1 VGEGRN
7 RRPTTKEATGM
18 ISTHLIRL
26 AQALVLAGFLAALA
40 TPGAFAS
47 SSSGVP
53 TPDWIE
59 RSVAAHPYVQ
69 GVIDLSAPD
78 WIERYAAAHPYGQ
91 RLIDPSAPDWIE
103 RYAAARA
110 YGQGVSDGRSPD
122 TRQAVDNSSLQ
133 LVDRRSPDTVGAES
147 GRRPVVIADHDRFQ
161 RGDAGIA
168 GGFAAAILALLAASM
183 LLWSRRHAR
192 GRVRTT

>member
-1 VGEGRN
+1 VGEGRS

-18 ISTHLIRL
+18 ISTHLTRF

-40 TPGAFAS
+40 TPGTFAS
-47 SSSGVP
+47 SSSGGP

-59 RSVAAHPYVQ
+59 RSAAAHPYGQ
-69 GVIDLSAPD
+69 GVIDRSAPD

-91 RLIDPSAPDWIE
+91 GLNDRSAPDWIE

-110 YGQGVSDGRSPD
+110 YGQGASDGRSPN
-122 TRQAVDNSSLQ
+122 TRQAVNNQ
-133 LVDRRSPDTVGAES
+133 W
-147 GRRPVVIADHDRFQ
+147 
-161 RGDAGIA
+161 GDAGIA
-168 GGFAAAILALLAASM
+168 GGFAAAILALLAGSI

-192 GRVRTT
+192 GRFRTT